1 MFRVFFITYIFF
13 FSFSKFNVFNV
24 RAYHLKKDKYIT
36 YYQVCS
42 NTTFLLVKMIDK
54 PKVEFNP
61 IYENLRGISGNG
73 RNILTLDIPYINHSF
88 SIYLAYEYT

>member
-1 MFRVFFITYIFF
+1 
-13 FSFSKFNVFNV
+13 
-24 RAYHLKKDKYIT
+24 
-36 YYQVCS
+36 
-42 NTTFLLVKMIDK
+42 MIDK